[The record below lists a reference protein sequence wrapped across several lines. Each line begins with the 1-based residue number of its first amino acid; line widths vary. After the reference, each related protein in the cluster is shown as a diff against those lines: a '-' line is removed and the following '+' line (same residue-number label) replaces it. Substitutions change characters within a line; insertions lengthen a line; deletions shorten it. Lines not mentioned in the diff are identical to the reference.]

1 MVPGEKWFREK
12 WFLERNGSWR
22 EMVPDTI
29 SNTLV
34 LIPLSNGTWTPVSNG
49 TDWFEEPCAFCS
61 QGQNVNNPQYPVA
74 LQAASPSETNNYS
87 YVMWTY
93 ATPYP
98 ANCQFVY

>member
-1 MVPGEKWFREK
+1 
-12 WFLERNGSWR
+12 
-22 EMVPDTI
+22 MVPDTI